1 MVKIFLIDDNKI
13 KEKILELEDW
23 ALQKILTS
31 LQIDYINQ
39 IGDEMKSGYLENS
52 LSKEEIDL
60 RQKIYG
66 WNSLTEPK
74 KVPWIIKYII

>member
-1 MVKIFLIDDNKI
+1 
-13 KEKILELEDW
+13 
-23 ALQKILTS
+23 
-31 LQIDYINQ
+31 
-39 IGDEMKSGYLENS
+39 MKSGYLENS